1 VVRQDVIKKGAEMKK
16 FLALFVLIPFLV
28 TGLSGC
34 VPVFLMAVGGVG
46 VYAISKDTIQG
57 DTDTSYEALWDA
69 ALKVARIRGTVTQ
82 EDFNRGYIETNAK
95 PNKIWIQFVRVT
107 PAATKIWVSARK
119 YKLPNID
126 LAQEV
131 FIKIIDE
138 AKRES

>member
-1 VVRQDVIKKGAEMKK
+1 MKK
-16 FLALFVLIPFLV
+16 LLVLFVLMPFLV

-57 DTDTSYEALWDA
+57 DTDTPYEALWDS
-69 ALKVARIRGTVTQ
+69 ALKVARIRGTVLQ
-82 EDFNRGYIETNAK
+82 EDFNRGYIEIDSK

-107 PAATKIWVSARK
+107 ASATKIRVSARK

-131 FIKIIDE
+131 FIKIIEE
-138 AKRES
+138 AKRGS

>member
-1 VVRQDVIKKGAEMKK
+1 MKK
-16 FLALFVLIPFLV
+16 LLALFVLIPFLV

-46 VYAISKDTIQG
+46 VYSISKDTIQG
-57 DTDTSYEALWDA
+57 DTDTSYEELWDS
-69 ALKVARIRGTVTQ
+69 ALKVARIRGTVKQ
-82 EDFNRGYIETNAK
+82 EDFNRGYIEIDAK

-107 PAATKIWVSARK
+107 VAATKIKVSARK

-131 FIKIIDE
+131 FIKIIEE
-138 AKRES
+138 AKRGS

>member
-1 VVRQDVIKKGAEMKK
+1 MKK
-16 FLALFVLIPFLV
+16 LLALFVLIPFLV

-46 VYAISKDTIQG
+46 VYSISKDTIQG
-57 DTDTSYEALWDA
+57 DTDTSYEELWDS
-69 ALKVARIRGTVTQ
+69 ALKVARIRGTVKQ
-82 EDFNRGYIETNAK
+82 EDFNRGYIEIDAK

-107 PAATKIWVSARK
+107 VAATKIKVSARK

-131 FIKIIDE
+131 FIKIIEE
-138 AKRES
+138 AKRGSW